1 MQDVLS
7 FEVLTLKELGA
18 IASEARVPRWSRL
31 KKAELIDK
39 LLAAG
44 IVPPTVAELAARRQV
59 EREERL
65 AQAAPLVPPT
75 FDASVQPLATPEI
88 TETFETSP
96 STLESA
102 NGDDGAANTATKTV
116 EIKNTVF
123 IDSALPGETFD
134 APLDAPPSPVSAPV
148 LDAPNAVAAESSAP
162 SEESAPEPAPFPPP
176 APGVLSFKEK
186 MRARKI
192 LGSPTDE
199 NDRLVLSVC
208 DPFWLRACWEAT
220 PRRVERIRSAM
231 GQSWHTADPTLRLY
245 RVDREPHGATRREF
259 VADFPVRGG
268 VNSCYVPVDD
278 PPQSF
283 AVELGYL
290 ARDKRF
296 FTLISSAV
304 VETPQRYVHDAFG
317 RPEENGLGFP
327 TNFDAFVPQR
337 RAPRPPRFSP
347 TPSESTF
354 SPGALNGSE
363 RRNADAFRSPNDLRV
378 AVDCELVVKVQAT
391 PGARVRVKE
400 ESIRL
405 KEDGTFSIRYRLPER
420 RHVFPVVATS
430 PDGSETR
437 TIVLA
442 VDRNTKTLD
451 PVFRDEETE
460 E

>member
-44 IVPPTVAELAARRQV
+44 IVPPTVAEIAARRQV

-65 AQAAPLVPPT
+65 AQDAPLAPPT
-75 FDASVQPLATPEI
+75 FDASERPLQTPAI
-88 TETFETSP
+88 AETTP
-96 STLESA
+96 ESA
-102 NGDDGAANTATKTV
+102 NVDADADADAPIPATKTNK
-116 EIKNTVF
+116 IK
-123 IDSALPGETFD
+123 ETFFTDSPIPAATPD
-134 APLDAPPSPVSAPV
+134 APFDASS
-148 LDAPNAVAAESSAP
+148 SSAP
-162 SEESAPEPAPFPPP
+162 ADAESPASSEESAPAPDAAPVPPP

-283 AVELGYL
+283 VVELGYL

-317 RPEENGLGFP
+317 RPEDNGLGFP

-337 RAPRPPRFSP
+337 RAPRPRFSP
-347 TPSESTF
+347 TPSEPTF

-363 RRNADAFRSPNDLRV
+363 RRNADAFRSSSDLRV

-437 TIVLA
+437 TVVLA

>member
-7 FEVLTLKELGA
+7 FEILTLKELGA

-31 KKAELIDK
+31 KKAELIDR
-39 LLAAG
+39 LLRAG
-44 IVPPTVAELAARRQV
+44 VVPPTVEELV
-59 EREERL
+59 ERRRLEKEERE
-65 AQAAPLVPPT
+65 AKAAPLVPP
-75 FDASVQPLATPEI
+75 S
-88 TETFETSP
+88 
-96 STLESA
+96 
-102 NGDDGAANTATKTV
+102 
-116 EIKNTVF
+116 
-123 IDSALPGETFD
+123 FD
-134 APLDAPPSPVSAPV
+134 APTPETSDAALDATIPDAEIEKIKNAD
-148 LDAPNAVAAESSAP
+148 LTAPNRSDAP
-162 SEESAPEPAPFPPP
+162 SENAKIADADADADVQTKPNAKVAPTPPSEEPRSATPNAPTPRQ
-176 APGVLSFKEK
+176 EK
-186 MRARKI
+186 ARSPKMF
-192 LGSPTDE
+192 GSPTDE

-208 DPFWLRACWEAT
+208 DPFWLRAYWETT
-220 PRRVERIRSAM
+220 PRLVERVRSAM

-259 VADFPVRGG
+259 VADFPVRAG
-268 VNSCYVPVDD
+268 VNNCYVPVDD
-278 PPQSF
+278 PPRSF
-283 AVELGYL
+283 VAELGYL

-327 TNFDAFVPQR
+327 TNFDAFIPRR
-337 RAPRPPRFSP
+337 RAPRPRFASF
-347 TPSESTF
+347 EEVETF
-354 SPGALNGSE
+354 RPGPFDDAT
-363 RRNADAFRSPNDLRV
+363 RRDADPFRRSNDLRV
-378 AVDCELVVKVQAT
+378 AVDCELVVKGKVS

-437 TIVLA
+437 TVVLA

>member
-44 IVPPTVAELAARRQV
+44 IVPPTVAEIAARRQV

-65 AQAAPLVPPT
+65 AQDAPLAPPT
-75 FDASVQPLATPEI
+75 FDASERPLQTPEI
-88 TETFETSP
+88 AETTPESTNVDADADAPIPVTKTNEIKEAFFTDSPLPAATPDAPFDASP
-96 STLESA
+96 S
-102 NGDDGAANTATKTV
+102 
-116 EIKNTVF
+116 
-123 IDSALPGETFD
+123 
-134 APLDAPPSPVSAPV
+134 SAPA
-148 LDAPNAVAAESSAP
+148 DSSADAESPAP
-162 SEESAPEPAPFPPP
+162 SEESASAPDAAPVPPP

-283 AVELGYL
+283 LVELGYL

-317 RPEENGLGFP
+317 RPEDNELGFP

-337 RAPRPPRFSP
+337 RAPRPRFSP
-347 TPSESTF
+347 TPSEPTF

-363 RRNADAFRSPNDLRV
+363 RRNADAFRSSSDLRV

-451 PVFRDEETE
+451 PVFRDEEPE

>member
-44 IVPPTVAELAARRQV
+44 VVPPTVDELVARRQV

-65 AQAAPLVPPT
+65 AQAAPIVPPT
-75 FDASVQPLATPEI
+75 FDASARPL
-88 TETFETSP
+88 SP
-96 STLESA
+96 TDKTAKAENADASEQ
-102 NGDDGAANTATKTV
+102 NTAPQTA
-116 EIKNTVF
+116 EIKN
-123 IDSALPGETFD
+123 DASAESPLSAPTTA
-134 APLDAPPSPVSAPV
+134 APLVAPTTDALDDANAASQSPPSPEKPT
-148 LDAPNAVAAESSAP
+148 
-162 SEESAPEPAPFPPP
+162 PEPPPT
-176 APGVLSFKEK
+176 PGVLSFKEK
-186 MRARKI
+186 MRTRKI
-192 LGSPTDE
+192 VGSPTDE

-208 DPFWLRACWEAT
+208 DPFWLRAYWEAT

-245 RVDREPHGATRREF
+245 RVDREPHDATRREF

-268 VNSCYVPVDD
+268 VSSCYVPVDD

-283 AVELGYL
+283 VVELGYL

-296 FTLISSAV
+296 FTLISSNV

-337 RAPRPPRFSP
+337 RAPRPRFSP
-347 TPSESTF
+347 PSSESSF
-354 SPGALNGSE
+354 SPGALNGSA
-363 RRNADAFRSPNDLRV
+363 RWNVDALSASSDLRV
-378 AVDCELVVKVQAT
+378 AVDCELVVKVRAT

-400 ESIRL
+400 EAIRL

-442 VDRNTKTLD
+442 IDRNTKTLD
-451 PVFRDEETE
+451 PVFRDEEQE
-460 E
+460 D

>member
-31 KKAELIDK
+31 KKSELIDK

-65 AQAAPLVPPT
+65 AQAAPLAPPT
-75 FDASVQPLATPEI
+75 FDASDRPFSAPEI
-88 TETFETSP
+88 TETAETAPEP
-96 STLESA
+96 SSV
-102 NGDDGAANTATKTV
+102 DDAAPITATKTV
-116 EIKNTVF
+116 EIKDAVF
-123 IDSALPGETFD
+123 TEASFPA

-148 LDAPNAVAAESSAP
+148 LDAPNAVAAPESPGP
-162 SEESAPEPAPFPPP
+162 SEEATSAPVPPP

-317 RPEENGLGFP
+317 RPEERGLGFP

-347 TPSESTF
+347 PPEPTF

-363 RRNADAFRSPNDLRV
+363 RRDADAFRSSSDLRV

-400 ESIRL
+400 ETIRL

-451 PVFRDEETE
+451 PVFRDEEPE
-460 E
+460 D

>member
-31 KKAELIDK
+31 KKAELIDR
-39 LLAAG
+39 LLRAG
-44 IVPPTVAELAARRQV
+44 VVPPTVEELVARRRR
-59 EREERL
+59 EKEERD
-65 AQAAPLVPPT
+65 AESAPLVPPVLDDLDDLNAPT
-75 FDASVQPLATPEI
+75 EKTPLDVSPEEIPDAEIEKIKAPALA
-88 TETFETSP
+88 
-96 STLESA
+96 ES
-102 NGDDGAANTATKTV
+102 KR
-116 EIKNTVF
+116 
-123 IDSALPGETFD
+123 S
-134 APLDAPPSPVSAPV
+134 DAPPQTQTP
-148 LDAPNAVAAESSAP
+148 PNADDAGAKSENAPSPP
-162 SEESAPEPAPFPPP
+162 SEEPRSAATPATTPDAVPPRQ
-176 APGVLSFKEK
+176 EK
-186 MRARKI
+186 ARSPKM

-208 DPFWLRACWEAT
+208 DPFWLRAYWEAT
-220 PRRVERIRSAM
+220 PRRVERVRSAM

-245 RVDREPHGATRREF
+245 RVDREPHGATRREY
-259 VADFPVRGG
+259 VADFPVRAG

-283 AVELGYL
+283 VAELGYL

-327 TNFDAFVPQR
+327 TNFEAFVPRR
-337 RAPRPPRFSP
+337 RAPRPPRF
-347 TPSESTF
+347 PSFENAETSF
-354 SPGALNGSE
+354 RPGAFNE
-363 RRNADAFRSPNDLRV
+363 TARRDVDALRESSDLRV
-378 AVDCELVVKVQAT
+378 AVDCELVVKGKVS

-437 TIVLA
+437 TVVLA

-451 PVFRDEETE
+451 PVFRDEEPE

>member
-1 MQDVLS
+1 
-7 FEVLTLKELGA
+7 
-18 IASEARVPRWSRL
+18 
-31 KKAELIDK
+31 
-39 LLAAG
+39 
-44 IVPPTVAELAARRQV
+44 
-59 EREERL
+59 
-65 AQAAPLVPPT
+65 
-75 FDASVQPLATPEI
+75 
-88 TETFETSP
+88 
-96 STLESA
+96 
-102 NGDDGAANTATKTV
+102 
-116 EIKNTVF
+116 
-123 IDSALPGETFD
+123 
-134 APLDAPPSPVSAPV
+134 
-148 LDAPNAVAAESSAP
+148 
-162 SEESAPEPAPFPPP
+162 
-176 APGVLSFKEK
+176 

-283 AVELGYL
+283 VVELGYL

-317 RPEENGLGFP
+317 RPEDNGLGFP

-337 RAPRPPRFSP
+337 RAPRPRFSP
-347 TPSESTF
+347 TPSEPTF

-363 RRNADAFRSPNDLRV
+363 RRNADAFRSSSDLRV

-437 TIVLA
+437 TVVLA

>member
-1 MQDVLS
+1 MQNFLS

-31 KKAELIDK
+31 KKAELIDR
-39 LLAAG
+39 LLQAG
-44 IVPPTVAELAARRQV
+44 VVPPTLEELVARRRQ
-59 EREERL
+59 EKEER
-65 AQAAPLVPPT
+65 AAEAAPLVPPV
-75 FDASVQPLATPEI
+75 FDDADAPTPETPVDSP
-88 TETFETSP
+88 TEQIADAEI
-96 STLESA
+96 
-102 NGDDGAANTATKTV
+102 K
-116 EIKNTVF
+116 EIKNPAFSEPRRVNAPPPNAPNVADASRPNADASSPTPPLETPTLETT
-123 IDSALPGETFD
+123 ALETTAPPRSQAD
-134 APLDAPPSPVSAPV
+134 APTPNVLPPRQ
-148 LDAPNAVAAESSAP
+148 EKTRSS
-162 SEESAPEPAPFPPP
+162 
-176 APGVLSFKEK
+176 K
-186 MRARKI
+186 M

-208 DPFWLRACWEAT
+208 DPFWLRAYWEAT
-220 PRRVERIRSAM
+220 PRLVERVRSAM
-231 GQSWHTADPTLRLY
+231 GQSWHTADPTLRLF

-259 VADFPVRGG
+259 VADFPVRAG

-278 PPQSF
+278 PPRSF
-283 AVELGYL
+283 LVELGYL

-317 RPEENGLGFP
+317 RPEENALGFP
-327 TNFDAFVPQR
+327 TNFEAFVPRR
-337 RAPRPPRFSP
+337 RAPRPRFAP
-347 TPSESTF
+347 FEDDETF
-354 SPGALNGSE
+354 RPGALNGTA
-363 RRNADAFRSPNDLRV
+363 RRDVEALRQSTDLRV
-378 AVDCELVVKVQAT
+378 AVDCEIVVKGQVS

-400 ESIRL
+400 EPIRL
-405 KEDGTFSIRYRLPER
+405 REDGTFSIRYRLPER
-420 RHVFPVVATS
+420 RHVFPIVATT

>member
-75 FDASVQPLATPEI
+75 FDASVQPLATSEI
-88 TETFETSP
+88 TETFETPP

-102 NGDDGAANTATKTV
+102 SVDDGAPIAATKTDK
-116 EIKNTVF
+116 IKDAVF
-123 IDSALPGETFD
+123 TDSALPGETVA
-134 APLDAPPSPVSAPV
+134 APLDASSSPVSAPGV
-148 LDAPNAVAAESSAP
+148 AVESP
-162 SEESAPEPAPFPPP
+162 GLSEEATPAPVPPP

-337 RAPRPPRFSP
+337 RAPRPRFSP
-347 TPSESTF
+347 TPSEPTF

-363 RRNADAFRSPNDLRV
+363 RRNVDAFRSPNDLRV

-400 ESIRL
+400 EAIRL

-451 PVFRDEETE
+451 PVFRDEEPE

>member
-75 FDASVQPLATPEI
+75 FDASVQPLATSEI
-88 TETFETSP
+88 TETFETPP

-102 NGDDGAANTATKTV
+102 NVDADAMIPKAKIR
-116 EIKNTVF
+116 EIKDVVF
-123 IDSALPGETFD
+123 TDSPLPA
-134 APLDAPPSPVSAPV
+134 APLDASPSSAPVDSSADAESPVS
-148 LDAPNAVAAESSAP
+148 
-162 SEESAPEPAPFPPP
+162 SEESAPAPEPAPVPPP

-337 RAPRPPRFSP
+337 RAPRPRFSP
-347 TPSESTF
+347 TPSEPTF

-363 RRNADAFRSPNDLRV
+363 RRNVDAFRSPNDLRV

-400 ESIRL
+400 EAIRL

-460 E
+460 D